1 MWLDKNAL
9 LWLQGCGVSPEE
21 AAPQNGQSA
30 CRTEARFEA
39 SRGGKRVGEGC
50 GALTSYVVPVQ
61 NCLISFLYPATA
73 AEVIRVKGTR

>member
-9 LWLQGCGVSPEE
+9 LWLQPLGQGCGVSPEE
-21 AAPQNGQSA
+21 EE
-30 CRTEARFEA
+30 EAA
-39 SRGGKRVGEGC
+39 SRGGGGVSGKGC